1 MFFNGNQPAP
11 SNVTRFPL
19 TLLDSREILLFNH
32 IMAEFLKMHFIVP
45 FHVIST
51 EENRY
56 KIVIILLW
64 TPYFSADNAVKI
76 MVPSGTLNILF
87 LNTEGASRDP
97 VGTVRCTDL

>member
-1 MFFNGNQPAP
+1 MFFNGNQPAS

-64 TPYFSADNAVKI
+64 TRRFNADNAVKT
-76 MVPSGTLNILF
+76 MAKPSGTRQIMF
-87 LNTEGASRDP
+87 LKTEGASDP
-97 VGTVRCTDL
+97 VGRA

>member
-1 MFFNGNQPAP
+1 MFFNGNQPAS

-64 TPYFSADNAVKI
+64 TVHFNADNAVI
-76 MVPSGTLNILF
+76 SMAAEPSGTHPIVF
-87 LNTEGASRDP
+87 MKIEGASDP
-97 VGTVRCTDL
+97 VGTA

>member
-1 MFFNGNQPAP
+1 MATNLHPQMLQGP
-11 SNVTRFPL
+11 PL

-32 IMAEFLKMHFIVP
+32 IMAQFLKLHFIVP

>member
-1 MFFNGNQPAP
+1 MATNLHPQMLQGP
-11 SNVTRFPL
+11 PL

-32 IMAEFLKMHFIVP
+32 IMAQFLKLHFIVP

-76 MVPSGTLNILF
+76 MGPSGTLNILF

>member
-1 MFFNGNQPAP
+1 
-11 SNVTRFPL
+11 
-19 TLLDSREILLFNH
+19 
-32 IMAEFLKMHFIVP
+32 MAQFLKLHFIVP